1 MMFSAG
7 LSHVM
12 PCDQPALFWV
22 NCSPYCAGPILLV
35 IGHSNCGAASCM
47 GSIF

>member
-7 LSHVM
+7 QSHVM
-12 PCDQPALFWV
+12 PGDQPALFWV
-22 NCSPYCAGPILLV
+22 DCSPYCAGPILSV